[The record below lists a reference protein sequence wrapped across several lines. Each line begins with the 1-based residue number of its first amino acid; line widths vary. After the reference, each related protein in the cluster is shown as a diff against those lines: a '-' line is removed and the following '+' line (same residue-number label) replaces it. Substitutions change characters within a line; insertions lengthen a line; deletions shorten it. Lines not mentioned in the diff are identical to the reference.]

1 MRYPI
6 LDFPLLVLR
15 ILLGLNSDAGQKGG
29 RLVKTLPE
37 KDLEFAFSQRDG
49 TVVLN
54 LRIVLLSAEVNLISE
69 E

>member
-37 KDLEFAFSQRDG
+37 KDLEFAFSQRDS
-49 TVVLN
+49 TVILN